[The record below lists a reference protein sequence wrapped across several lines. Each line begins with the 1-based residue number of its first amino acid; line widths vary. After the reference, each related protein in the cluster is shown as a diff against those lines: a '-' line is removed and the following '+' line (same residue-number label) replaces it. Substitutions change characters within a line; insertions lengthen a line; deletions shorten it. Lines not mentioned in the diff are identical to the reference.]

1 MQSFWFVFRSKWLK
15 QKKIVESVI
24 SVIRI
29 LLGQLSQILEHLIY
43 ILLKITGTSYLFRSL
58 EFPKKHSVIH
68 KSQYN

>member
-29 LLGQLSQILEHLIY
+29 LLGQLSQILDHLIY
-43 ILLKITGTSYLFRSL
+43 ILLKITGTSYLFRFL
-58 EFPKKHSVIH
+58 EFLKKHSVIH